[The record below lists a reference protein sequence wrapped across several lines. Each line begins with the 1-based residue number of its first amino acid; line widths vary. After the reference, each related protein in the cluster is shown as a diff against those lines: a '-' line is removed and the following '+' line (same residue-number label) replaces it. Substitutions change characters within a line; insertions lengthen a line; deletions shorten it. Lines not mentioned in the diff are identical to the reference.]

1 MNLNTL
7 LKCLCCREFDTTEKA
22 KDYDYSCEISDHT
35 NGDDSSGQS
44 HVTAAASVLQSTA
57 HISYANENDKENTPL
72 PHYLTGVEPFPSEY
86 DQQQKSFTL
95 QLQTSVNVTL
105 MPHEMNRSRQRM
117 ELSAGLEFSS
127 FDSLSLTESEREKLR
142 ENSIFKHPV
151 NDKTIDLMPHRMVCD
166 EVRLYLLKS

>member
-1 MNLNTL
+1 MLNLL
-7 LKCLCCREFDTTEKA
+7 LKCLYSREFDTTEKA

-35 NGDDSSGQS
+35 NGDDSSGQT
-44 HVTAAASVLQSTA
+44 HVTASALQSTA
-57 HISYANENDKENTPL
+57 HISYATEMDKENTPL
-72 PHYLTGVEPFPSEY
+72 PHSITGVEPFPSEY

-127 FDSLSLTESEREKLR
+127 FDSLSLSESEREKLR
-142 ENSIFKHPV
+142 ENSIFKNPV
-151 NDKTIDLMPHRMVCD
+151 HDKTIDLLPRRMLCD
-166 EVRLYLLKS
+166 KVR